1 VKRYKKVVKVSR
13 ETFLDYYDRC
23 HSIDEKTK
31 EKLLER
37 NIEIFKRKLDGETH
51 AKIAE
56 RFNMSRANVTVILK
70 KMSAHA
76 LWKEK
81 HRGRQVEHDLYNW
94 NTQPLRAQQEIKT

>member
-1 VKRYKKVVKVSR
+1 MKRYKKVVKVSR

-31 EKLLER
+31 ENLLER
-37 NIEIFKRKLDGETH
+37 NIEIFRRKLDGETH

-56 RFNMSRANVTVILK
+56 RFNMSRSNVTVILK

-81 HRGRQVEHDLYNW
+81 HRGRQVEHDLHNW
-94 NTQPLRAQQEIKT
+94 NTQPLRAEQEIKT